1 MVVPNPDEMEEFQK
15 LLPLT
20 NLVTEYAQADP
31 TYVAKTQA
39 LARTCEAYRRIIGD
53 GQCTVFG
60 YFEILLRSAD
70 HGLVIQEQ
78 IRIQSY
84 SEMMK
89 SVGLDV
95 ELLEIMFEHT
105 FELFGAIRHA
115 IESGNL
121 TDSVILNALNDS
133 NVSDSITMTSAYMAA
148 NPDSFQPFLEM
159 PLHEYRQLR
168 IDPANQEIDQIG
180 LQALTTGVIA
190 PGGIAVE
197 VLYLDRS
204 AGDQVT
210 PHNFAPHIAALATI
224 RLLYR
229 PGHYDLIYHSGP
241 IYRPRST
248 VVQAVTSIRNN
259 WAPTTQDDINQCA
272 GQLFPNLY
280 YVPDDEYYGSR
291 DSNPPSTQS
300 FLSQPQYSI
309 PGYAPN
315 AYPQQSSYPRED
327 VPAHAFVPRP
337 PPAQPQYPPT
347 SLPPP
352 PLISPD
358 TAIGMRA
365 RGLSSGP
372 TSPVGEPQIR
382 FTQYMVNT
390 DGRRHESIPL
400 DPSAS
405 ASFAQNRNYY
415 RNSNFEPEC
424 WSPDDE
430 YNTSN
435 NGFGGSS
442 NNR

>member
-1 MVVPNPDEMEEFQK
+1 MSLSLFT
-15 LLPLT
+15 LPLV
-20 NLVTEYAQADP
+20 NLVAEYAQADP

-60 YFEILLRSAD
+60 YFEILLKSAD

-78 IRIQSY
+78 IRIQTY

-105 FELFGAIRHA
+105 FELFEAIRRA

-121 TDSVILNALNDS
+121 SDSVVLNSLNDS
-133 NVSDSITMTSAYMAA
+133 NVSDSIVYHFKASQSTMTSAYMAA

-241 IYRPRST
+241 IYQPRPT
-248 VVQAVTSIRNN
+248 VVQAVSGIHTN
-259 WAPTTQDDINQCA
+259 WVSTTQEDVSQYA
-272 GQLFPNLY
+272 GLLFPNLY
-280 YVPDDEYYGSR
+280 YVPDDEYYAHHGA
-291 DSNPPSTQS
+291 NPSSHGFPP
-300 FLSQPQYSI
+300 QPPYSS
-309 PGYAPN
+309 PGFSPN
-315 AYPQQSSYPRED
+315 AYPQPGSYP
-327 VPAHAFVPRP
+327 VPQPT
-337 PPAQPQYPPT
+337 PAQPQYPTTTPI
-347 SLPPP
+347 PRPG
-352 PLISPD
+352 LISPD
-358 TAIGMRA
+358 PAISIRT

-372 TSPVGEPQIR
+372 ASPSREPQIR

-390 DGRRHESIPL
+390 DRRRHASIPL

-430 YNTSN
+430 YY
-435 NGFGGSS
+435 SS
-442 NNR
+442 NNTK